1 MLRKKKKIGITG
13 SNPKEIFIRT
23 SISPRNRC
31 YKSCAKFC
39 NSTRFGF
46 DFLQFMCTKYNDN
59 TSNFSYIPL
68 DYYVTK
74 KTKSNKEC

>member
-1 MLRKKKKIGITG
+1 MIRKKKKIGITG
-13 SNPKEIFIRT
+13 DIFIRT

-39 NSTRFGF
+39 NPTRFGF
-46 DFLQFMCTKYNDN
+46 DFFQFMCTKYNDN

-68 DYYVTK
+68 DFYVTK
-74 KTKSNKEC
+74 KTKSNKKC